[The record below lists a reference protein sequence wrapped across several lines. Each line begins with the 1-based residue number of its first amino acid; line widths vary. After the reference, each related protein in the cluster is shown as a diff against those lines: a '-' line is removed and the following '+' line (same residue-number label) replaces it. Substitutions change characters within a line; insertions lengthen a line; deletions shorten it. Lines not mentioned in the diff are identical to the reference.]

1 MHKCTPNL
9 LTGQAVREVGKTLI
23 LSKQLNIRQIISCI
37 DNIFIT
43 TPPQNSKW
51 ATTMK
56 KINCAPAKTSITS
69 ESLVTKTVLPS
80 LYSKSTVIVLT
91 DTFRKNFK

>member
-1 MHKCTPNL
+1 MELFQLKDYIFKIQTSTCRMHKCTPNL

-43 TPPQNSKW
+43 TPPQNSK
-51 ATTMK
+51 
-56 KINCAPAKTSITS
+56 
-69 ESLVTKTVLPS
+69 
-80 LYSKSTVIVLT
+80 
-91 DTFRKNFK
+91 